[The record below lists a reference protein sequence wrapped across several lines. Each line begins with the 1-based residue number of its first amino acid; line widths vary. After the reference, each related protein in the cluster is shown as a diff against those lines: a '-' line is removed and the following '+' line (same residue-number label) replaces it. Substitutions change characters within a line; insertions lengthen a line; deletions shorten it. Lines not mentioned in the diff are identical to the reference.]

1 MTSAQ
6 INASQSAIYTY
17 DADGHRVR
25 RNTGGGEVWQV
36 YGMGGELLAE
46 YAAAASP
53 SQPQV
58 EYGYRSGELLVTAT
72 VTGGWGPP
80 PTFTGPDP
88 LTHGDQIKVEQL
100 TDLRNAVNQLRQ
112 HAGLAAFS
120 FTVDPDPGRNVTSVK
135 ADHIRQLRTAL
146 EEARSHLGLST
157 GGYTH
162 QTLAEQSS
170 LIYAI
175 DFQELRDQIRG
186 AWGSGAGGVEMRW
199 LVTDQLGTPRMVI
212 DHTGSLSGVRRHDYF
227 PFGEEIGADPSWRT
241 AARGYGGGDSV
252 RQKFASYERDN
263 ETGLDYAQARY
274 YANIQGRF
282 TSVDPSRKSIVLTNP
297 QSWNRYSYTLNN
309 PLAYVDKNGKWPTSI
324 HERIIDLALL
334 GLSNDQRQMIKR
346 ASYDVDHKSGAQSTE
361 NSYKLGMRATNESVD
376 DTYKKYAQMN
386 TDWKKAAQRTSDQNT
401 ALYAFGVAFHT
412 VSDMTSPEH
421 EGFQVW

>member
-1 MTSAQ
+1 MDF
-6 INASQSAIYTY
+6 IC
-17 DADGHRVR
+17 R
-25 RNTGGGEVWQV
+25 
-36 YGMGGELLAE
+36 LLWK
-46 YAAAASP
+46 Y
-53 SQPQV
+53 Q
-58 EYGYRSGELLVTAT
+58 RSEIPID
-72 VTGGWGPP
+72 PP
-80 PTFTGPDP
+80 KFIPD
-88 LTHGDQIKVEQL
+88 
-100 TDLRNAVNQLRQ
+100 
-112 HAGLAAFS
+112 
-120 FTVDPDPGRNVTSVK
+120 
-135 ADHIRQLRTAL
+135 
-146 EEARSHLGLST
+146 

-199 LVTDQLGTPRMVI
+199 LVADQLGTPRMVI

-227 PFGEEIGADPSWRT
+227 PFGEEIPADATWRT
-241 AARGYGGGDSV
+241 IVRGYGRGDSV
-252 RQKFASYERDN
+252 RQKFAAYERDN

-274 YANIQGRF
+274 HANIQGRF

-324 HERIIDLALL
+324 HERIIDLALP

-361 NSYKLGMRATNESVD
+361 NSYKHGMRAPNESVD
-376 DTYKKYAQMN
+376 DAVKESAQWIS
-386 TDWKKAAQRTSDQNT
+386 DWKKAAQRTSDQNT

-421 EGFQVW
+421 EGFQVWHGIVDRTLVARSGLHALGESLGFNFYRQGLAVGATERLYADTFGNDALKQATGGIEFGSESDPTVQDIHRRADMTGATPAEEGEALFEYRLGLTRGLNFNYEDPRQRRRQGEHF

>member
-1 MTSAQ
+1 MTVAQ
-6 INASQSAIYTY
+6 TGASQSATYTY
-17 DADGHRVR
+17 DGDGHRMK

-88 LTHGDQIKVEQL
+88 LRHGDQIKVEQL

-162 QTLAEQSS
+162 QTLAEQRS

-175 DFQELRDQIRG
+175 HLQVVLEQVG
-186 AWGSGAGGVEMRW
+186 GPWGR
-199 LVTDQLGTPRMVI
+199 
-212 DHTGSLSGVRRHDYF
+212 
-227 PFGEEIGADPSWRT
+227 
-241 AARGYGGGDSV
+241 GGG
-252 RQKFASYERDN
+252 
-263 ETGLDYAQARY
+263 
-274 YANIQGRF
+274 
-282 TSVDPSRKSIVLTNP
+282 
-297 QSWNRYSYTLNN
+297 
-309 PLAYVDKNGKWPTSI
+309 
-324 HERIIDLALL
+324 
-334 GLSNDQRQMIKR
+334 
-346 ASYDVDHKSGAQSTE
+346 
-361 NSYKLGMRATNESVD
+361 
-376 DTYKKYAQMN
+376 
-386 TDWKKAAQRTSDQNT
+386 
-401 ALYAFGVAFHT
+401 
-412 VSDMTSPEH
+412 
-421 EGFQVW
+421 